1 RLHPSYRTI
10 SSCMPA
16 GGGVEMINSTSDSLT
31 QSLSSVSA
39 DLAAFGMS
47 FNLSP
52 AKPQKEFV
60 SNQQE
65 EKLSQKSCV
74 EITPVKKPS
83 PFAFRKP
90 KGFQGFY
97 NPFDPTGVNH
107 IYYEHTFKYILWRYN
122 YTLQEKED
130 AEEFQPDKPSF
141 GSYLNGFALMKQ
153 HQLKQTISAILRPA
167 GACDST
173 AANCHF
179 DMTKY
184 IFDAD
189 RVVKSDTVSYAKN
202 ITPIPDFHDVEYAD
216 DKTTAGFDDY
226 EDKSGCNN
234 DDRCLDDPNQLYY
247 FAYYIN
253 GIDYENCKY
262 PAIVLTHA
270 GGFSDCSNL
279 KYEDSLCRVL
289 ARKGFVVFCVEYRRG
304 RIKTKNKVSAQQQ
317 LAAYRACQDI
327 RGALRSIIKRQLRI
341 AFNHFPYQ
349 IDTSL
354 IFVAGQSAGALATG
368 TAVYYPKQE
377 MIDSIFPVPPGEIPI
392 DSALGPIDADFYYGD
407 TTIDY
412 RSCIKGFWSM
422 WGGFAF
428 PQSVSDA
435 GRQYDFLTQN
445 GTIPLDIPFI
455 GFQGKLDP
463 VFPIKKQFQSRYYPK
478 STGVDAPFTIE
489 TSCII
494 DSPFRVYND
503 NQDPDPDYQIQC
515 SNDIYNILKAHGV
528 PTLMYIDCNMK
539 HGLDNTCD
547 TCYCPTNFGAS
558 GTYTKD
564 DVNEYLAS
572 RAAFFFQSILNDSAS
587 MLLGTSKFISCE
599 DFRFSAG
606 ACAIA
611 AHNDG
616 CKGNDTCAK
625 NTEEEYSKYLII
637 KKN

>member
-1 RLHPSYRTI
+1 
-10 SSCMPA
+10 
-16 GGGVEMINSTSDSLT
+16 
-31 QSLSSVSA
+31 
-39 DLAAFGMS
+39 
-47 FNLSP
+47 
-52 AKPQKEFV
+52 
-60 SNQQE
+60 
-65 EKLSQKSCV
+65 
-74 EITPVKKPS
+74 
-83 PFAFRKP
+83 
-90 KGFQGFY
+90 
-97 NPFDPTGVNH
+97 
-107 IYYEHTFKYILWRYN
+107 
-122 YTLQEKED
+122 
-130 AEEFQPDKPSF
+130 
-141 GSYLNGFALMKQ
+141 LNGFALMKQ

-304 RIKTKNKVSAQQQ
+304 RIKDDITAKRVAVQQQ
-317 LAAYRACQDI
+317 AAAYRASQDV

-455 GFQGKLDP
+455 GFQGYRDP
-463 VFPIKKQFQSRYYPK
+463 VFPYAKNYQSRSYAK
-478 STGVDAPFTIE
+478 STDVPFSEVST
-489 TSCII
+489 CII
-494 DSPFRVYND
+494 ASPFRVYND
-503 NQDPDPDYQIQC
+503 TKNPLEPDYRIEC
-515 SNDIYNILKAHGV
+515 SNDIYNILKAHSV
-528 PTLMYIDCNMK
+528 PTLMYIDCKMG
-539 HGLDNTCD
+539 HGLSSEDPITGF
-547 TCYCPTNFGAS
+547 CPSDFGVA
-558 GTYTKD
+558 GGLTKD
-564 DVNEYLAS
+564 QVNEYLAS
-572 RAAFFFQSILNDSAS
+572 RAAFFFQAIMKGTAGS
-587 MLLGTSKFISCE
+587 LGGYSRFFNCE
-599 DFRFSAG
+599 DKRYSA
-606 ACAIA
+606 
-611 AHNDG
+611 
-616 CKGNDTCAK
+616 DTCTTAANNACTENLPCNQQTQENEYFKSPINNK
-625 NTEEEYSKYLII
+625 N
-637 KKN
+637 